1 MFQVILARLVKQNL
15 SRGCLCPPPPRDT
28 SSFLWQS
35 WIHSGRPCCSLRSRT
50 LSSINSVHKTR
61 GPSQAGNPPTGDKK
75 EFSHCLGCVVLG
87 LPVELS
93 CLDYH
98 DSELGRIIK

>member
-1 MFQVILARLVKQNL
+1 MSQVILARLVKQNL
-15 SRGCLCPPPPRDT
+15 SRGCLCPPQPHDT
-28 SSFLWQS
+28 SSFLW
-35 WIHSGRPCCSLRSRT
+35 SRT
-50 LSSINSVHKTR
+50 LSNINSVHKIR

-87 LPVELS
+87 LPEELS